1 VCKEIKVEKLFRE
14 VKKDNYTLEQVKL
27 LIGETP
33 EGTVAELPSWTV
45 KPLLRLQPAK

>member
-14 VKKDNYTLEQVKL
+14 VKRDNYTLEQVKL
-27 LIGETP
+27 LIGTAP
-33 EGTVAELPSWTV
+33 EGTVADLPSWTV

>member
-1 VCKEIKVEKLFRE
+1 MCKKIKVEKLFRE

-33 EGTVAELPSWTV
+33 EGVVAELPSWTI
-45 KPLLRLQPAK
+45 KPLLRLQPAQ